1 MKNVAM
7 LAATAI
13 VAATL
18 GNALAAM
25 PGAVSTEHVASDSAA
40 QPVLSIADQELPF
53 DRYWSKN

>member
-7 LAATAI
+7 LVATAI

-25 PGAVSTEHVASDSAA
+25 PGAVTTEHVAIDRTA
-40 QPVLSIADQELPF
+40 QPVLSMADQELPF